1 MASIS
6 ASESQWSASE
16 KVRVETFSQYVI
28 HTLYI
33 SRKRIFEECYH
44 RFMLMKS
51 NQHSAG
57 FSLLAAFH
65 SSMRSVS
72 RRGLSNCEKCQ
83 FFKKYKLSNTF
94 Y

>member
-44 RFMLMKS
+44 RFMSMKS
-51 NQHSAG
+51 NQHSAD

-65 SSMRSVS
+65 SSMRPVVS
-72 RRGLSNCEKCQ
+72 RRGLSTCEKCQ
-83 FFKKYKLSNTF
+83 LDTQVITYE
-94 Y
+94 